1 MKIFF
6 CFVCSLLCICGYSQV
21 FATIEGKVVTKNG
34 LSVENCEIRFIGD
47 TILTVYSDADG
58 KFKISDLNIREYTV
72 FILDKG
78 EIVYEGV
85 AKLDQPIVYHLDF
98 ITNSYKFN
106 DIEEIIVQGSHTQ
119 NQSEYVAKMPLKNIE
134 NPQVYTTITKEI
146 MNKQMVTTSEEALK
160 NVPGGNNLVQ
170 GPGSGGVWLS
180 LMMRGFNTDI
190 GLRNGLSTNLAGLTD
205 MVNVERLE
213 VVKGPSG
220 TLFGSIISYGGMIN
234 KITKKPYD
242 KFRGAISYTTGS
254 WGLSRLVLDIN
265 SPIKDTAVLFR
276 INTLYHTED
285 YFQEYAGRK
294 TWAIDPG
301 LTYLVNDH
309 LTLNFD
315 LELFQT
321 SGNTNFYSKGN
332 KLNVKKFTYLPYNP
346 KKSLSDKD
354 LVSDNDIINV
364 FAEAKYKISNT
375 WISQTLYSFSK
386 SENKANYLF
395 LTFLDNENIQRKIM
409 KVPSTFNRYNAQQN
423 FIGKFNLGRVKNEF
437 LAGIDYL
444 YYTNEDKRSQI
455 VYDEINIYQAD
466 LSLSIDKYNSLI
478 AAEPPFAQY
487 SRKHNILGIYVSDV
501 VKIKDRLNLL
511 MSLRMDYYKAKGGN
525 YLNIKSYNYDDS
537 QTSWSPKFGL
547 VYEIIKDNLSFF
559 GNYMDGFSNVVDT
572 SSPIG
577 QKKSYKPEHANQ
589 WEGGVKLD
597 MLDHKIVSTIS
608 YYDIKVKNSL
618 RTVSD
623 GTDIYTVQDGTRKSK
638 GIEVEIK
645 AALISGWNIF
655 IGYGYND
662 SRYKKANASI
672 EGKHPYN
679 TPYNSFNFWT
689 DYALTQNKLKG
700 VGIGMGMNS
709 VGKSFWDDVNTFI
722 ISGYT
727 TLDMSIFYNTDNYKV
742 SLKMNNITDKTYWTS
757 SYWAQPQKPRQILAS
772 LSYNF

>member
-1 MKIFF
+1 
-6 CFVCSLLCICGYSQV
+6 
-21 FATIEGKVVTKNG
+21 
-34 LSVENCEIRFIGD
+34 
-47 TILTVYSDADG
+47 
-58 KFKISDLNIREYTV
+58 
-72 FILDKG
+72 
-78 EIVYEGV
+78 
-85 AKLDQPIVYHLDF
+85 
-98 ITNSYKFN
+98 
-106 DIEEIIVQGSHTQ
+106 
-119 NQSEYVAKMPLKNIE
+119 MPLKNIE

-160 NVPGGNNLVQ
+160 NVPGGNNIVQ
-170 GPGSGGVWLS
+170 GPGSGGVGLS

-242 KFRGAISYTTGS
+242 KFGGAISYTTGS

-276 INTLYHTED
+276 INALYHTED

-315 LELFQT
+315 LELFRT

-423 FIGKFNLGRVKNEF
+423 IIGKFNLGRVKNEF

-466 LSLSIDKYNSLI
+466 LSLSIN
-478 AAEPPFAQY
+478 
-487 SRKHNILGIYVSDV
+487 
-501 VKIKDRLNLL
+501 
-511 MSLRMDYYKAKGGN
+511 
-525 YLNIKSYNYDDS
+525 
-537 QTSWSPKFGL
+537 
-547 VYEIIKDNLSFF
+547 
-559 GNYMDGFSNVVDT
+559 
-572 SSPIG
+572 
-577 QKKSYKPEHANQ
+577 
-589 WEGGVKLD
+589 
-597 MLDHKIVSTIS
+597 TI
-608 YYDIKVKNSL
+608 
-618 RTVSD
+618 
-623 GTDIYTVQDGTRKSK
+623 
-638 GIEVEIK
+638 
-645 AALISGWNIF
+645 
-655 IGYGYND
+655 
-662 SRYKKANASI
+662 
-672 EGKHPYN
+672 H
-679 TPYNSFNFWT
+679 
-689 DYALTQNKLKG
+689 
-700 VGIGMGMNS
+700 
-709 VGKSFWDDVNTFI
+709 
-722 ISGYT
+722 
-727 TLDMSIFYNTDNYKV
+727 
-742 SLKMNNITDKTYWTS
+742 
-757 SYWAQPQKPRQILAS
+757 
-772 LSYNF
+772 